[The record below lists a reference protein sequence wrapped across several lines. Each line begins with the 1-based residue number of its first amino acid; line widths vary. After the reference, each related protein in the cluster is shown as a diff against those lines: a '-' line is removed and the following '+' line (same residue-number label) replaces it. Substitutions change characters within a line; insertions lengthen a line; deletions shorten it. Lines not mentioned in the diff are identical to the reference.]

1 MKALAIAE
9 ADTRRLLRWRANVF
23 FLFVLPMFII
33 LLLGAAFGG
42 GATSRLGIVQQDHGP
57 LARQFVA
64 ALRARPS
71 TTLVS
76 YARASDLRRAVS
88 AGTVDAGIVVPA
100 NYDARISVAATAA
113 VPYLGRPNSVA
124 QQLRATVQSVA
135 ASQGTTLAAAQALT
149 RQTAAP
155 FDQALARASATAA
168 TAPRVVVRLTAP
180 NGGVYTTASGRFDQ
194 SASTELVLF
203 IFLNSLN
210 GAVWLIE
217 TRRLGIAR
225 RMMSTPT
232 GMRTIVGG
240 ELLGR
245 LTVALIQAAI
255 IVLGCVLFFGVN
267 WGDPLAA
274 TAVILSF
281 ALVSTGAAILLG
293 SLFSSEQQAGPVA
306 ILLGLGL
313 AALGGS
319 MAPLE
324 VFPPAARAIAH
335 ITPHAWANEAF
346 SKLVKHGGDLVSV
359 LPQIGVLLAF
369 AAVSLTLAVWQLRR
383 ALTR

>member
-1 MKALAIAE
+1 MKALAIAG

-23 FLFVLPMFII
+23 FLFVLPMLII

-42 GATSRLGIVQQDHGP
+42 GATSRLGIVQRDHGP

-76 YARASDLRRAVS
+76 YAQASELRHAVS

-100 NYDARISVAATAA
+100 NYDARISAAATAA

-135 ASQGTTLAAAQALT
+135 ASQGATLAAAQALT
-149 RQTAAP
+149 RQTSMP
-155 FDQALARASATAA
+155 FGSALARATAA
-168 TAPRVVVRLTAP
+168 AADTPRVVVSLTAP
-180 NGGVYTTASGRFDQ
+180 SGGVYSTASGRFDQ

-225 RMMSTPT
+225 RMLSTPT

-240 ELLGR
+240 EVLGR
-245 LTVALIQAAI
+245 LVVALLQAVI
-255 IVLGCVLFFGVN
+255 IVLGCVLLFGVN
-267 WGDPLAA
+267 WGNPLAA
-274 TAVILSF
+274 FAVIVSF

-359 LPQIGVLLAF
+359 LPEIGVLLGF
-369 AAVSLTLAVWQLRR
+369 AAVALTLAVWQLRR
-383 ALTR
+383 ALTH

>member
-1 MKALAIAE
+1 MKALAIAG
-9 ADTRRLLRWRANVF
+9 ADTRRLLRWRANLF
-23 FLFVLPMFII
+23 FLFILPMLII

-42 GATSRLGIVQQDHGP
+42 GASARLGVVQQDHGP
-57 LARQFVA
+57 LARAFVA

-71 TTLVS
+71 TTLVG
-76 YARASDLRRAVS
+76 YGTASDLQHAVS
-88 AGTVDAGIVVPA
+88 VGKVDAGIVVPA
-100 NYDARISVAATAA
+100 SYDARIAAGATAA

-149 RQTAAP
+149 QQASLP
-155 FDQALARASATAA
+155 FDQALRRATASAVT
-168 TAPRVVVRLTAP
+168 TPRVVVRLTAP
-180 NGGVYTTASGRFDQ
+180 DGGVYSTAAGRFDQ
-194 SASTELVLF
+194 SASTELILF

-210 GAVWLIE
+210 GAAWLIE

-240 ELLGR
+240 EVLGR
-245 LTVALIQAAI
+245 LVVALLQAVI

-274 TAVILSF
+274 TAVIVSF
-281 ALVSTGAAILLG
+281 ALVATGAAVLLG
-293 SLFSSEQQAGPVA
+293 SVFSSEQQAGPVA

-324 VFPPAARAIAH
+324 VFPPTARAIAH

-359 LPQIGVLLAF
+359 LPQIAVLLGF
-369 AAVSLTLAVWQLRR
+369 AAVTLTLAVWQLRR
-383 ALTR
+383 ALTH